1 MASLDLV
8 AVMDGIAAAAI
19 EAELVLGS
27 RVYEWPTLN
36 VTPVCLVV
44 GYPTALNYDAT
55 FGRGSDRAT
64 FPVWLIAGRVDART
78 TRDAIAQY
86 IGPDGVTSVKTAL
99 DGDLGGVV
107 QSCRVTAATIEA
119 ANIGGIDYQ
128 AVRFDLDILT

>member
-1 MASLDLV
+1 MSSLDLV
-8 AVMDGIAAAAI
+8 AVMDAIADAAK
-19 EAELVLGS
+19 EAELVLAD
-27 RVYEWPTLN
+27 RVYPWPTLLVN
-36 VTPVCLVV
+36 PVCLVV

-64 FPVWLIAGRVDART
+64 FPVWLIAGKVDARS
-78 TRDAIAQY
+78 TRDVIGQY

-119 ANIGGIDYQ
+119 ANISGVDYQ